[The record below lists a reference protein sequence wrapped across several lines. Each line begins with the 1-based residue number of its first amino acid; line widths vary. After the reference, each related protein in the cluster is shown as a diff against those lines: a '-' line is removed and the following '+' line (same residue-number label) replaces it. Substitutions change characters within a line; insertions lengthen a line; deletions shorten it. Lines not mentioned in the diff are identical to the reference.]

1 MEQTSIWDALSNN
14 GFTGW
19 DYGVFILY
27 IVILVGMGIFLSRS
41 KKGEEKTSKD
51 YFLAGNTLTWWA
63 VGASLIAA
71 NISAEQFIGM
81 SGSAF
86 ASGIAQAAYELMAA
100 ATLLVVGK
108 FLLPLMIE
116 KKIFTIPQFLRE
128 RYNSGVGLAFSILW
142 LFLYVFVNL
151 TSVAWLGALAIQQ
164 ILGLPTDHIV
174 HVFGMDVD
182 QVRLVIILSLFLI
195 AGIYSIYGG
204 LASVAWTD
212 VMQVTFLVG
221 GGLITAYFALDVI
234 GQEVWGCGAME
245 ALGNIYSWCM
255 GIESDKHFNLIVTQQ
270 ADVYPVINGIPEAVV
285 QSISGSGDNAI
296 VTIKNV
302 ATDSV
307 YNYAGNLVEPLEK
320 GHSVAVG
327 EMVKA
332 KEDPFFTNPGL
343 VLVFGALWLTNLG
356 YWGFN
361 QYIIQ
366 KGLAAKSLSEAKKG
380 MVFAAVLKILIP
392 FIVCIPGVCAFYIY
406 NAKTGDGQ
414 SVLDML
420 IAKGQIAQDSA
431 INRSDDAYPYL
442 IRNFTPVVIKGLSF
456 AALAAAVI
464 SSLASMFNST
474 STLFTMD
481 IYKQF
486 INKNASETKLVNVGR
501 MTSVS
506 ALIIALIA
514 VYPLMGGIDQ
524 AFQFIQEYSAF
535 VYPGVVVIFGLGL
548 LWKRASGTAA
558 IVAAI
563 GTFAFSIIYKFAF
576 PEMPFL
582 VRSGVVFITLVI
594 LFVWLSIRN
603 KDTEAATELSA
614 DDIKTQLFWSKIM
627 FIIGGVSFALFVAS
641 FFSETLHIYGMEG
654 AMAFF
659 AALMFTIGYYLRSN
673 ALDKVQDKKLVAI
686 DLDIFKTDK
695 TFNIGAA
702 VVIALLTFL
711 YLALW

>member
-1 MEQTSIWDALSNN
+1 MGVLESLKNN
-14 GFTGW
+14 GFEPI
-19 DYGVFILY
+19 DY
-27 IVILVGMGIFLSRS
+27 IVFAAYIVLLVGLGIFLSRG
-41 KKGEEKTSKD
+41 KKGEEKSSTD

-128 RYNSGVGLAFSILW
+128 RYNWGVGLAFSILW

-164 ILGLPTDHIV
+164 ILGLPTDMIV
-174 HVFGMDVD
+174 SVAGMDVD
-182 QVRLVIILSLFLI
+182 QVRICIILFLFLV

-221 GGLITAYFALDVI
+221 GGLITAYAALSVI
-234 GQEVWGCGAME
+234 GAEVWGCGALE
-245 ALGNIYSWCM
+245 ALGNIYSWCL
-255 GIESDKHFNLIVTQQ
+255 GQEGDKHFNLIVTRQE
-270 ADVYPVINGIPEAVV
+270 DLYPVING
-285 QSISGSGDNAI
+285 
-296 VTIKNV
+296 VTD
-302 ATDSV
+302 A
-307 YNYAGNLVEPLEK
+307 AGNVTQ
-320 GHSVAVG
+320 
-327 EMVKA
+327 

-366 KGLAAKSLSEAKKG
+366 KGLAAKSLAEAKKG

-392 FIVCIPGVCAFYIY
+392 FIVCIPGVCAFYIM
-406 NAKTGDGQ
+406 NAPGQ
-414 SVLDML
+414 ELEAL
-420 IAKGQIAQDSA
+420 RETLAGGIA
-431 INRSDDAYPYL
+431 RSDDAYPFL
-442 IRNFTPVVIKGLSF
+442 IRNFTPTFVKGLSF

-486 INKNASETKLVNVGR
+486 INKNASEKKLVNVGR
-501 MTSVS
+501 LTSIT

-548 LWKRASGTAA
+548 LWKRASGKAA
-558 IVAAI
+558 VAAAI
-563 GTFAFSIIYKFAF
+563 GTFAFSIIFKFAF
-576 PEMPFL
+576 PEIPFL
-582 VRSGVVFITLVI
+582 VRSGLVFIALVI
-594 LFVWLSIRN
+594 MFVGMSLMN
-603 KDTEAATELSA
+603 KDVEKADELSEA
-614 DDIKTQLFWSKIM
+614 DVKQQLFWSNIM
-627 FIIGGVSFALFVAS
+627 FAIAAVSFVLFVAS
-641 FFSETLHIYGMEG
+641 FFSDTLHIYGMEG

-659 AALMFTIGYYLRSN
+659 AAMTATIGYYLRSN
-673 ALDKVQDKKLVAI
+673 ALDKVQDPKLVAI
-686 DLDIFKTDK
+686 DLAIFKTDK
-695 TFNIGAA
+695 TFNIGAFI
-702 VVIALLTFL
+702 VIALLTIL

>member
-1 MEQTSIWDALSNN
+1 MENQSSILDALSNN

-27 IVILVGMGIFLSRS
+27 IVILVSMGIFLSRG
-41 KKGEEKTSKD
+41 KKGQEKTSKD

-128 RYNSGVGLAFSILW
+128 RYNPGVGLAFSILW

-164 ILGLPTDHIV
+164 ILGLPTDHV
-174 HVFGMDVD
+174 VSVMGMEVD
-182 QVRLVIILSLFLI
+182 QVRLCIILGLFLI

-204 LASVAWTD
+204 LSSVAWTD

-234 GQEVWGCGAME
+234 GQKVWGCGAME
-245 ALGNIYSWCM
+245 ALGNIFDWFKEQP
-255 GIESDKHFNLIVTQQ
+255 GDKHFNLIVTRNEEL
-270 ADVYPVINGIPEAVV
+270 YPVING
-285 QSISGSGDNAI
+285 
-296 VTIKNV
+296 VTD
-302 ATDSV
+302 A
-307 YNYAGNLVEPLEK
+307 AGNVTQ
-320 GHSVAVG
+320 
-327 EMVKA
+327 

-392 FIVCIPGVCAFYIY
+392 FIVCIPGVCAYYIMNGTY
-406 NAKTGDGQ
+406 DGTPIVDKLTDLQ
-414 SVLDML
+414 GS
-420 IAKGQIAQDSA
+420 IG
-431 INRSDDAYPYL
+431 RSDDAYPYL
-442 IRNFTPVVIKGLSF
+442 IRNFTPTVIKGLSF

-486 INKNASETKLVNVGR
+486 FNKNASESKLVKVGR
-501 MTSVS
+501 LTSVS
-506 ALIIALIA
+506 ALVIALIA

-548 LWKRASGTAA
+548 LWKRASGKAA

-582 VRSGVVFITLVI
+582 IRSGVVFITLVI
-594 LFVWLSIRN
+594 LFVWLSLRN

-614 DDIKTQLFWSKIM
+614 EDIKVQLFWSKIM

-659 AALMFTIGYYLRSN
+659 AAIMFTIGYYLRSN
-673 ALDKVQDKKLVAI
+673 ALDKVQDKKLVEI

>member
-1 MEQTSIWDALSNN
+1 MSVIEALKNN
-14 GFTGW
+14 GFETI
-19 DYGVFILY
+19 DYVVFGAY
-27 IVILVGMGIFLSRS
+27 IVLLVGLGLFLSRD
-41 KKGEEKTSKD
+41 KKGEEKSSTD

-86 ASGIAQAAYELMAA
+86 ASGIAQAAYEIMAA

-128 RYNSGVGLAFSILW
+128 RYNWGVGLAFSLLW

-164 ILGLPTDHIV
+164 ILGLPTDMTV
-174 HVFGMDVD
+174 HFAGMEID
-182 QVRLVIILSLFLI
+182 QVRMVIILVLFLI
-195 AGIYSIYGG
+195 AGVYSIYGG

-221 GGLITAYFALDVI
+221 GGLITAYAALSVI
-234 GQEVWGCGAME
+234 GAEVWGCGAFE
-245 ALGNIYSWCM
+245 ALGNIFDWCVNQP
-255 GIESDKHFNLIVTQQ
+255 GDKHFNLVVTRQ
-270 ADVYPVINGIPEAVV
+270 ADLYPVVNG
-285 QSISGSGDNAI
+285 
-296 VTIKNV
+296 VTD
-302 ATDSV
+302 A
-307 YNYAGNLVEPLEK
+307 AGNVIQ
-320 GHSVAVG
+320 
-327 EMVKA
+327 
-332 KEDPFFTNPGL
+332 KEDPFFTNPGI
-343 VLVFGALWLTNLG
+343 VLIFGALWLTNLG

-366 KGLAAKSLSEAKKG
+366 KGLAAKSLAEAKKG
-380 MVFAAVLKILIP
+380 MIFAAFLKILIP
-392 FIVCIPGVCAFYIY
+392 FIVCIPGVCAFYIM
-406 NAKTGDGQ
+406 NGDGEALENLRQ
-414 SVLDML
+414 TLAGG
-420 IAKGQIAQDSA
+420 IE
-431 INRSDDAYPYL
+431 RSDDAYPFL
-442 IRNFTPVVIKGLSF
+442 IRNFTPTFIKGLSF

-486 INKNASETKLVNVGR
+486 INKNASESKLVNVGR

-506 ALIIALIA
+506 ALIIALLA

-558 IVAAI
+558 VVCAI
-563 GTFAFSIIYKFAF
+563 GTFAFSILFKFTL
-576 PEMPFL
+576 PDVPFL
-582 VRSGVVFITLVI
+582 VRSGYVFICLVI
-594 LFVWLSIRN
+594 LFVGISLKSE
-603 KDTEAATELSA
+603 KSVAADEL
-614 DDIKTQLFWSKIM
+614 DENTVKTQLFWSNIL
-627 FIIGGVSFALFVAS
+627 FAVAAVSIALFAAS
-641 FFSETLHIYGMEG
+641 FFSETLAVHGVAG
-654 AMAFF
+654 AMIFF
-659 AALMFTIGYYLRSN
+659 AAITATIGFYLRSN
-673 ALDKVQDKKLVAI
+673 ALDSVQDPKLVAI
-686 DLDIFKTDK
+686 DLKIFETDRA
-695 TFNIGAA
+695 FNIGAFC
-702 VVIALLTFL
+702 VIAIITFL
-711 YLALW
+711 YIILW

>member
-1 MEQTSIWDALSNN
+1 MDKIFEALSNN
-14 GFTGW
+14 GFATA
-19 DYGVFILY
+19 DYLVFAVY
-27 IVILVGMGIFLSRS
+27 IVILVGMGLFLSRT
-41 KKGEEKTSKD
+41 KKGEEKSSAD

-81 SGSAF
+81 SGSAY

-128 RYNSGVGLAFSILW
+128 RYNWGVGLAFSLLW

-164 ILGLPTDHIV
+164 ILGLPTDMIV
-174 HVFGMDVD
+174 NVAGMEID
-182 QVRLVIILSLFLI
+182 QVRLCIILSLFLI

-221 GGLITAYFALDVI
+221 GGLITAYAALSVI
-234 GQEVWGCGAME
+234 GDEMGLGGAWD
-245 ALGNIYSWCM
+245 ALTHIKDYLAQNPA
-255 GIESDKHFNLIVTQQ
+255 DKHFNLVVTRNEG
-270 ADVYPVINGIPEAVV
+270 AFP
-285 QSISGSGDNAI
+285 AI
-296 VTIKNV
+296 Q
-302 ATDSV
+302 D
-307 YNYAGNLVEPLEK
+307 
-320 GHSVAVG
+320 
-327 EMVKA
+327 
-332 KEDPFFTNPGL
+332 DPFFTNPGI
-343 VLVFGALWLTNLG
+343 VLIFGALWLTNLG

-366 KGLAAKSLSEAKKG
+366 KGLAAKSLDEAKKG
-380 MVFAAVLKILIP
+380 MVFAAFLKILIP
-392 FIVCIPGVCAFYIY
+392 FIVCIPGVCAFYIM
-406 NAKTGDGQ
+406 NAPECDGLRETLAG
-414 SVLDML
+414 S
-420 IAKGQIAQDSA
+420 IS
-431 INRSDDAYPYL
+431 RSDDAYPFL
-442 IRNFTPVVIKGLSF
+442 IRNFTPTIVKGLSF

-486 INKNASETKLVNVGR
+486 INKNASEKKLVNVGR
-501 MTSVS
+501 LTSVC

-514 VYPLMGGIDQ
+514 VYPLMGGI
-524 AFQFIQEYSAF
+524 IQEYSAF

-558 IVAAI
+558 VVCAI

-576 PEMPFL
+576 PDMPFL

-594 LFVWLSIRN
+594 LFVWISLKSN
-603 KDTEAATELSA
+603 KSVTA
-614 DDIKTQLFWSKIM
+614 DVLDENTIKTQLFWSRIM
-627 FIIGGVSFALFVAS
+627 FIIAAISLALCIAG
-641 FFSETLHIYGMEG
+641 FFNETMHMLGFEG
-654 AMAFF
+654 AMIFF
-659 AALMFTIGYYLRSN
+659 AAITATIGIYLRSN
-673 ALDKVQDKKLVAI
+673 ALDKVQDPKLVAI
-686 DLDIFKTDK
+686 DLDVFHTDK
-695 TFNIGAA
+695 IFNIGAFG
-702 VVIALLTFL
+702 VIVILTIL
-711 YLALW
+711 YVALW

>member
-1 MEQTSIWDALSNN
+1 MKVIEALQNN
-14 GFTGW
+14 GFETI
-19 DYGVFILY
+19 DYIVFAAY
-27 IVILVGMGIFLSRS
+27 IVILVGMGIFLSRG
-41 KKGEEKTSKD
+41 KKGEEKSSSD

-128 RYNSGVGLAFSILW
+128 RYNWGVGLAFSLLW

-164 ILGLPTDHIV
+164 ILGLPTDMTMSLA
-174 HVFGMDVD
+174 GMEVD
-182 QVRLVIILSLFLI
+182 QVRLVIILALFLI
-195 AGIYSIYGG
+195 AGLYSIYGG

-221 GGLITAYFALDVI
+221 GGLITAYAALSVI
-234 GQEVWGCGAME
+234 GAEVWGCGALE
-245 ALGNIYSWCM
+245 ALGNIYNWCI
-255 GIESDKHFNLIVTQQ
+255 GQEGDKHFNLIVTRNE
-270 ADVYPVINGIPEAVV
+270 DLYPVINGVKDA
-285 QSISGSGDNAI
+285 
-296 VTIKNV
+296 
-302 ATDSV
+302 
-307 YNYAGNLVEPLEK
+307 AGNIVQ
-320 GHSVAVG
+320 
-327 EMVKA
+327 

-392 FIVCIPGVCAFYIY
+392 FIVCIPGVCAFFIM
-406 NAKTGDGQ
+406 NGDVDGVP
-414 SVLDML
+414 VLEKL
-420 IAKGQIAQDSA
+420 AGHLHGA
-431 INRSDDAYPYL
+431 IGRSDDAYPYL
-442 IRNFTPVVIKGLSF
+442 IHNFTPTFVKGLSF

-486 INKNASETKLVNVGR
+486 INKNASEKKLVSVGR
-501 MTSVS
+501 LTSIS

-548 LWKRASGTAA
+548 LWKRASGAA
-558 IVAAI
+558 AVACAI
-563 GTFAFSIIYKFAF
+563 GTFAFSIIFKFAF
-576 PEMPFL
+576 PEIPFL
-582 VRSGVVFITLVI
+582 VRSGLVFIVLVI
-594 LFVWLSIRN
+594 MFVGISLCN
-603 KDTEAATELSA
+603 KNVEKATELSEA
-614 DDIKTQLFWSKIM
+614 DVKQQLFWSRIM
-627 FIIGGVSFALFVAS
+627 WIIAGISAALFVAS
-641 FFSETLHIYGMEG
+641 FFSDTLHIYGMEG

-659 AALMFTIGYYLRSN
+659 AAITATIAYYLRSN
-673 ALDKVQDKKLVAI
+673 ALDKVQDTKLVAI
-686 DLDIFKTDK
+686 DLAIFKTDK
-695 TFNIGAA
+695 TFNIGSAI
-702 VVIALLTFL
+702 VIILLTVL
-711 YLALW
+711 YISLW

>member
-1 MEQTSIWDALSNN
+1 MEKILNALSNN
-14 GFTGW
+14 GFEPV
-19 DYGVFILY
+19 DYLVFVVY
-27 IVILVGMGIFLSRS
+27 IIILVSMGLFLSRS
-41 KKGEEKTSKD
+41 KKGEEKSSTD

-81 SGSAF
+81 SGSAY

-128 RYNSGVGLAFSILW
+128 RYNWGVGFAFSLLW

-164 ILGLPTDHIV
+164 ILGLPTDMTFMV
-174 HVFGMDVD
+174 AGMEID
-182 QVRLVIILSLFLI
+182 QVRMVIILCLFLI

-221 GGLITAYFALDVI
+221 GGLLTAYAALSVI
-234 GQEVWGCGAME
+234 GEE
-245 ALGNIYSWCM
+245 M
-255 GIESDKHFNLIVTQQ
+255 GIGNAWDALMHIKDYLASIDGDKHFNLVVTRNEEL
-270 ADVYPVINGIPEAVV
+270 YPVINGVV
-285 QSISGSGDNAI
+285 DG
-296 VTIKNV
+296 
-302 ATDSV
+302 
-307 YNYAGNLVEPLEK
+307 AGNTIQ
-320 GHSVAVG
+320 
-327 EMVKA
+327 
-332 KEDPFFTNPGL
+332 KEDPFFTNPGI
-343 VLVFGALWLTNLG
+343 VLIFGALWLTNLG

-366 KGLAAKSLSEAKKG
+366 KGLAAKSLDEAKKG
-380 MVFAAVLKILIP
+380 MVFAAFLKILIP
-392 FIVCIPGVCAFYIY
+392 FIVCIPGVCAFYIM
-406 NAKTGDGQ
+406 NAPECEDLRQQLAG
-414 SVLDML
+414 
-420 IAKGQIAQDSA
+420 A
-431 INRSDDAYPYL
+431 ITRSDDAYPYL
-442 IRNFTPVVIKGLSF
+442 IRNFTPTAVKGLSF

-481 IYKQF
+481 VYKQF
-486 INKNASETKLVNVGR
+486 INKNASEKKLVNVGR
-501 MTSVS
+501 LTSVC
-506 ALIIALIA
+506 ALIIAMIA

-548 LWKRASGTAA
+548 LWKRSSGTAA
-558 IVAAI
+558 VVCAI

-582 VRSGVVFITLVI
+582 IRSGVVFITLVI
-594 LFVWLSIRN
+594 LFVWISLSSKKAVPADTLDADSVQTMMRWSTIMFCVAAVSLVLSI
-603 KDTEAATELSA
+603 S
-614 DDIKTQLFWSKIM
+614 
-627 FIIGGVSFALFVAS
+627 G
-641 FFSETLHIYGMEG
+641 FFNETMHMYGFEG
-654 AMAFF
+654 AMIFF
-659 AALMFTIGYYLRSN
+659 AAITGTIGLYLRSN
-673 ALDKVQDKKLVAI
+673 AKDKVQDPKLVPI
-686 DLDIFKTDK
+686 DLNIFHTDRI
-695 TFNIGAA
+695 FNIGAIGVIVILTILY
-702 VVIALLTFL
+702 VV
-711 YLALW
+711 LW